1 MLSRWKK
8 QRLRKFL
15 KERVYFES
23 ILAPVMP
30 LVPLLRGRLLGMEQT
45 MGLVFEQAIEDAEAA
60 AEEVDAEKDRIIA
73 QMQAL
78 QGRLYDLSYRLEID
92 LAGVQDLEEELE
104 ILAFEAED

>member
-15 KERVYFES
+15 KERVYFGS

-45 MGLVFEQAIEDAEAA
+45 MELVFEQAIEDAEAA